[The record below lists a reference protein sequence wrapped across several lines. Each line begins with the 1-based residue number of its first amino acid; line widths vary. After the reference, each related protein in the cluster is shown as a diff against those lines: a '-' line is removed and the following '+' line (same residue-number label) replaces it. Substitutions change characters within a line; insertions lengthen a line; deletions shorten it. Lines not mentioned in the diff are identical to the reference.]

1 MSNRRNGHSIRPI
14 AAVALLAFAATG
26 VLGAESVSAA
36 SRDVPLAEL
45 AESPAISEAIS
56 GMVVD
61 GATQRG
67 YVVNQTNRRVDVYD
81 VAANSFVPMASIS
94 MGLRLPVN
102 LALNELTHTLVVA
115 DRDAPNTVDVVDVNP
130 SSPTVN
136 QVTHSFP
143 TGGVGPYAIAVD
155 SVADVAFVANCS
167 SGEVTMM
174 DIADGSS
181 RMIPTGLDPMD
192 VVVDQVSHKAYI
204 SSKTDS
210 RITTI
215 NADGSYSSGSVENA
229 PEQLAYAHGRLLV
242 STSEPFAA
250 HIESYDTATWAK
262 TATSP
267 ALPTNPTDM
276 TVDPELHLVYLSHAA
291 GGVAGIQMLRT
302 GTLESEDSTDEQ
314 YFTAVTVD
322 PTTNR
327 VFASETYRSGGSHVL
342 LYEPHPSPLPSV
354 DRVGGADRFA
364 VAAAVSADTFRSGVP
379 VVYVASGAGF
389 ADALSGSAAAGAA
402 RGPVLLATRDG
413 MPAATAAE
421 LARLKPRR
429 IVVLGGTASI
439 SEAVEAGL
447 RTYSPSVKRL
457 AGADRFEV
465 SAAVSAA
472 AFPAGATNVYL
483 ASGAVFP
490 DALSGS
496 AVAGRNDGP
505 VLLVQKDVVPEAV
518 AGELERLKPK
528 YVTVL
533 GGANTVSEAVVAS
546 LQSKYTVIRIDG
558 ADRFAVSASA
568 SARTF
573 PQGTYTA
580 YVASGAVFPDALSGS
595 AAAIAADAPVLLVT
609 GTGVPAA
616 VAAELD
622 RLDPY
627 RIVVL
632 GGQNTVSDAVITQL
646 RTYLPR

>member
-1 MSNRRNGHSIRPI
+1 MERIAKP
-14 AAVALLAFAATG
+14 AAVGMVLVLAVWTTIGSA
-26 VLGAESVSAA
+26 GASAA
-36 SRDVPLAEL
+36 SRDVSLSEV
-45 AESPAISEAIS
+45 AESPAISEAIT

-61 GATQRG
+61 GTTQRG

-81 VAANSFVPMASIS
+81 VAANSFVPIAAIS
-94 MGLRLPVN
+94 TGLRLPVN

-115 DRDAPNTVDVVDVNP
+115 DRDVPNTVDVIDVNP

-143 TGGVGPYAIAVD
+143 SGGVGPFAIAVD
-155 SVADVAFVANCS
+155 SAADVAFVANRT
-167 SGEVTMM
+167 SGDVTMM
-174 DIADGSS
+174 NIGDGTS
-181 RMIPTGLDPMD
+181 RLIPAGRDPMD
-192 VVVDQVSHKAYI
+192 IVVDQASHKAYV

-229 PEQLAYAHGRLLV
+229 PEQLAYAHGSLIA

-250 HIESYDTATWAK
+250 HLESYDTATWAK

-267 ALPTNPTDM
+267 ALPTNPTDI

-302 GTLESEDSTDEQ
+302 VTLESEDSTDEQ
-314 YFTAVTVD
+314 YFTAVMVD
-322 PTTNR
+322 ATTHR
-327 VFASETYRSGGSHVL
+327 VFASETTRLGGSHVL
-342 LYEPHPSPLPSV
+342 MYEPHPSPLPSV
-354 DRVGGADRFA
+354 DRVGGTDRFA

-389 ADALSGSAAAGAA
+389 ADALSGSAAAGADG
-402 RGPVLLATRDG
+402 GPVLLVTRDTT
-413 MPAATAAE
+413 PAATAAE

-429 IVVLGGTASI
+429 IVVLGGTASV
-439 SEAVEAGL
+439 SEAVEANL
-447 RTYSPSVKRL
+447 RGYSPSVTRL
-457 AGADRFEV
+457 AGADRFDV

-483 ASGAVFP
+483 ASGAIFP

-505 VLLVQKDVVPEAV
+505 VLLVQKDAVPEAV
-518 AGELERLKPK
+518 AEELERLKPK
-528 YVTVL
+528 FVTVL
-533 GGANTVSEAVVAS
+533 GGENTVSEAVFAS
-546 LQSKYTVIRIDG
+546 LQSKYTMIRIDG

-573 PQGTYTA
+573 PQGTYTV
-580 YVASGAVFPDALSGS
+580 YVASGAVFPDALAGS

-609 GTGVPAA
+609 GATVPAP

-632 GGQNTVSDAVITQL
+632 GGLNTVSDDVITQL
-646 RTYLPR
+646 QSYLPR